1 MIGGGLGRVFSSTN
15 LPGWDFR
22 KIALQSGVCPWFVV
36 ESRLWRFHMSFS
48 AKVIGHPPL
57 GPKNPFQNHFV
68 ENCVVIQKQFVKKSM
83 SAASSSVSL
92 YFPLSWQL
100 LYLLLWQSWIHSEI
114 WNTWTYILNAQ
125 KPKYEN
131 IWKNQLLL
139 FLLQTQTMKT
149 LQIGWPDPENHCFL
163 QNLTFH
169 YKTHVCTSLIFAPNP
184 WEKTMKNW
192 LARGL
197 SQPCFVEE
205 ISKGMQNF
213 NSMRQTRRSLKR
225 VLVTAAHLVDIQ
237 TGEEFIPWP
246 AASAARAYTKNT
258 RPVQANVNT
267 INGSFHNHH
276 APLDMRVATL
286 ILRHAP

>member
-1 MIGGGLGRVFSSTN
+1 
-15 LPGWDFR
+15 
-22 KIALQSGVCPWFVV
+22 
-36 ESRLWRFHMSFS
+36 
-48 AKVIGHPPL
+48 
-57 GPKNPFQNHFV
+57 
-68 ENCVVIQKQFVKKSM
+68 
-83 SAASSSVSL
+83 
-92 YFPLSWQL
+92 
-100 LYLLLWQSWIHSEI
+100 
-114 WNTWTYILNAQ
+114 
-125 KPKYEN
+125 
-131 IWKNQLLL
+131 
-139 FLLQTQTMKT
+139 
-149 LQIGWPDPENHCFL
+149 
-163 QNLTFH
+163 
-169 YKTHVCTSLIFAPNP
+169 
-184 WEKTMKNW
+184 MKNW

-213 NSMRQTRRSLKR
+213 NSMRQTERSLKR